1 MMLSS
6 IKREDKV
13 SITREEQITAIRETV
28 KALRQVEDSMAKDK
42 LKIPS
47 SLAHTI
53 REVLIEIILVRKLFR
68 YRRKEA
74 RM

>member
-1 MMLSS
+1 MTLSS

-13 SITREEQITAIRETV
+13 SITREGQTTSIREII
-28 KALRQVEDSMAKDK
+28 KALKQIEDSMGKDK
-42 LKIPS
+42 LKIPP

-53 REVLIEIILVRKLFR
+53 REVLIETILARKLFR

>member
-1 MMLSS
+1 MN
-6 IKREDKV
+6 I
-13 SITREEQITAIRETV
+13 IREGQTTPIREITNV
-28 KALRQVEDSMAKDK
+28 LKQVEDSMAKDK